1 MISKEEK
8 FACESCIRGH
18 RVAQCQHTDRP
29 LLRVSRKGRPISQCT
44 HCRSLRAS
52 RSVHTKCKCASTS
65 HQVMLK
71 QFGRERCA
79 CSEGGACKCAYKS
92 DRGATND
99 ILSVPSRRES
109 STPSTALSPPGF
121 EPKPLEL
128 APLPL
133 RSTSTERLA
142 PAHCSAESPGSI
154 LGSSLPSVNNWP
166 LDDMPIA
173 WTTPLESYLPD
184 SVLSDIHD
192 PTGTGGSVPNMGAIE
207 QAQMSRPTFDD
218 PLSTV
223 DILGLGD
230 LFIEP
235 DAGRMLSLDNSNL
248 LDFQTTTCYDHGQ
261 WFDNYDFMNS

>member
-1 MISKEEK
+1 MVTKEEK

-18 RVAQCQHTDRP
+18 RVAQCQHTADA
-29 LLRVSRKGRPISQCT
+29 KTCNETAHFYG
-44 HCRSLRAS
+44 
-52 RSVHTKCKCASTS
+52 
-65 HQVMLK
+65 
-71 QFGRERCA
+71 
-79 CSEGGACKCAYKS
+79 
-92 DRGATND
+92 
-99 ILSVPSRRES
+99 RES

-142 PAHCSAESPGSI
+142 PAHCSAGSI
-154 LGSSLPSVNNWP
+154 LGSSLPSVNNWS

-192 PTGTGGSVPNMGAIE
+192 PTRTGDSVPIMGAIE

-223 DILGLGD
+223 DILGLDD
-230 LFIEP
+230 LFIEA
-235 DAGRMLSLDNSNL
+235 DAGQMLALDNSNL
-248 LDFQTTTCYDHGQ
+248 LDFQMTTCYDHGQ